1 MARAPRGISYKQGR
15 ELARPTRHNP
25 VVCHVSASILIP
37 ALSSAMFFF
46 SPRFP
51 ALFPLPYLFSLPPS
65 SRQSQVVTLTRSQ
78 VSEERWPRLEVY
90 SAVRA

>member
-1 MARAPRGISYKQGR
+1 MARAPRSISYKQGR

-25 VVCHVSASILIP
+25 VACHVSASILIP
-37 ALSSAMFFF
+37 ALSSARFFF
-46 SPRFP
+46 SPWLP
-51 ALFPLPYLFSLPPS
+51 ALLPLSPLYSLPPS
-65 SRQSQVVTLTRSQ
+65 SRQSQVVALTRSQ